1 MKRIHLDKDIQ
12 PLSAFRANAASIIQK
27 VKKDHRPVVI
37 TQHGKGSAILLD
49 VTDYEEMVDTIEMLQ
64 EVNQARRELDQG
76 KGVPHQI
83 AMKSVRER
91 LKQLK

>member
-12 PLSAFRANAASIIQK
+12 PLSVFRANAASIIQK

-49 VTDYEEMVDTIEMLQ
+49 VTDYEEMVDTIEMLK

-76 KGVPHQI
+76 KGIPHD
-83 AMKSVRER
+83 V
-91 LKQLK
+91 

>member
-27 VKKDHRPVVI
+27 VKKDRRPVVI

-76 KGVPHQI
+76 KGVPHQN
-83 AMKSVRER
+83 AMKSVKER

>member
-12 PLSAFRANAASIIQK
+12 PLSAFRANAASIIEK

-49 VTDYEEMVDTIEMLQ
+49 VSDYEDMVDTIEMLQ

-76 KGVPHQI
+76 KGIPHDI
-83 AMKSVRER
+83 AIKSVRER
-91 LKQLK
+91 LNQLK

>member
-12 PLSAFRANAASIIQK
+12 PLSAFRANAASIIEK

-49 VTDYEEMVDTIEMLQ
+49 VADYEEMVDTIEMLQ

-76 KGVPHQI
+76 KGIPHDKT
-83 AMKSVRER
+83 MNSVRER
-91 LKQLK
+91 LSQLR

>member
-1 MKRIHLDKDIQ
+1 MKRIHLDEDIQ
-12 PLSAFRANAASIIQK
+12 PLSAFRANVASIIDN

-64 EVNQARRELDQG
+64 DVNQARRELDQG
-76 KGVPHQI
+76 NGIPHKN

-91 LKQLK
+91 LNQLR

>member
-76 KGVPHQI
+76 KGVPHQN